1 MFVFK
6 RPANLLLI
14 GASALALSACAS
26 LPATSS
32 DPSVPRA
39 SAMPGDMLIGKWW
52 EGYND
57 AALTDLVATALR
69 DSPNLSAAAGRLL
82 KARALE
88 DSQKS
93 SLYPTAS
100 VLAASLQMGG
110 KDPAI
115 DSLTVGGLNFGWEM
129 DFWGKN
135 RAGVKAATS
144 SALAARADGQQAV
157 LVLSTSLV
165 NAWFELGHLYKDLEV
180 AQRALGIRQDSESLV
195 SQKVT
200 GGLRPRSELEQARAN
215 LANAKGDV
223 AALEE
228 RILIQ
233 RHLIAA
239 LAGQGPGFGESLPN
253 PILPDAHNFR
263 APERIDLELVSRRPD
278 IAAARAR
285 AEQAAYAT
293 KGAKA
298 AFYPNVNLMAFA
310 GKVFLN
316 DLSGSG
322 MDAINAGPVISL
334 PLFEGGKLRANLRG
348 AEADQSVALAS
359 YNQSVVNAMQEVADT
374 GASQKAL
381 SERLSLSN
389 EALAASE
396 EAYRLA
402 RLRYE
407 AGLSDYASLL
417 LAEQN
422 LLTQRNTNT
431 ALQSRALTLEVA
443 MVKALGGAY

>member
-6 RPANLLLI
+6 RPAMGLLM
-14 GASALALSACAS
+14 GVSALALTACAA
-26 LPATSS
+26 LPKAEPVSPIPT
-32 DPSVPRA
+32 A
-39 SAMPGDMLIGKWW
+39 SAVPQDMLIGRWW
-52 EGYND
+52 EGYKD
-57 AALTDLVATALR
+57 AQLTDLVQTALR
-69 DSPNLSAAAGRLL
+69 DSPSLTAAAGRLL

-88 DSQKS
+88 DTQKAT
-93 SLYPTAS
+93 LYPTATA
-100 VLAASLQMGG
+100 LGASLQMGG

-115 DSLTVGGLNFGWEM
+115 DALTLGGINFGWEL

-135 RAGVKAATS
+135 RAGVKAAV
-144 SALAARADGQQAV
+144 SAAEAARADGQQAV

-165 NAWFELGHLYKDLEV
+165 NAWFELGHMYKDLDVAERNLAIRTDTQSLV
-180 AQRALGIRQDSESLV
+180 AQ
-195 SQKVT
+195 KVE
-200 GGLRPRSELEQARAN
+200 GGLRPRAELEQARAN
-215 LANAKGDV
+215 VANSKGEV
-223 AALEE
+223 AALNE

-239 LAGQGPGFGESLPN
+239 LAGQAPAFGEALPR
-253 PILPDAHNFR
+253 PVLPDTHDFK
-263 APERIDLELVSRRPD
+263 APTRIDLELVARRPD
-278 IAAARAR
+278 VAAARAR
-285 AEQAAYAT
+285 AEQAVHGT
-293 KGAKA
+293 ERAKA
-298 AFYPNVNLMAFA
+298 SFYPNVNLMAFA

-359 YNQSVVNAMQEVADT
+359 YHQSVINAMQEVADT
-374 GASQKAL
+374 GASQTAL
-381 SERLSLSN
+381 SARLSLSN

-396 EAYRLA
+396 EAYRMA

-417 LAEQN
+417 VIEQN
-422 LLTQRNTNT
+422 LLSQRTANT

-443 MVKALGGAY
+443 MVKALGGSY

>member
-1 MFVFK
+1 M
-6 RPANLLLI
+6 AMT
-14 GASALALSACAS
+14 ACAA
-26 LPATSS
+26 LPKSEPDASI
-32 DPSVPRA
+32 PRA
-39 SAMPGDMLIGKWW
+39 SVAMPQDMLIGRWW
-52 EGYND
+52 EGYKD
-57 AALTDLVATALR
+57 PALTDLVETALR

-88 DSQKS
+88 DGQKA
-93 SLYPTAS
+93 SLYPTATA
-100 VLAASLQMGG
+100 LGASLQMGG
-110 KDPAI
+110 KNPAI
-115 DSLTVGGLNFGWEM
+115 DSLTVGGINFGWEI

-144 SALAARADGQQAV
+144 ASDAARADGQQSV
-157 LVLSTSLV
+157 LVLSTALV
-165 NAWFELGHLYKDLEV
+165 NAWFELGHLYKDLDV
-180 AQRALGIRQDSESLV
+180 AQRAQGIRQDSEALV
-195 SQKVT
+195 SQKVA
-200 GGLRPRSELEQARAN
+200 GGLRPRAEQEQARAN
-215 LANAKGDV
+215 VANARGDV
-223 AALEE
+223 AALNE

-239 LAGQGPGFGESLPN
+239 LAGQGPAFGEALPR
-253 PILPDAHNFR
+253 PVLPDAHDFA
-263 APERIDLELVSRRPD
+263 APERIDLELVARRPD
-278 IAAARAR
+278 VAAARAR
-285 AEQAAYAT
+285 AEQAAFGT
-293 KGAKA
+293 KRAKA

-334 PLFEGGKLRANLRG
+334 PLFEGGSLKASLRG
-348 AEADQSVALAS
+348 AEADQAVALAN
-359 YNQSVVNAMQEVADT
+359 YNQAVVNAMQEVADT

-381 SERLSLSN
+381 AERLRLSN
-389 EALAASE
+389 EALSASE

-417 LAEQN
+417 LSEQN

-443 MVKALGGAY
+443 MVKALGGSY